1 MQLNRTV
8 VGITKMALS
17 TKQTDTT
24 EWFTF
29 DFTNMMIPGE
39 SLSSITSVVNTQVS
53 GDTDETP
60 SAMLSG
66 SASISGKT
74 VLQLVTGGLNECVYM
89 MVVTV
94 STSAS
99 NTLVLT
105 AYLPVAT

>member
-8 VGITKMALS
+8 TGINQLTLS
-17 TKQTDTT
+17 DKKTTTT

-29 DFTNMMIPGE
+29 DFTNMLASGE
-39 SLSSITSVVNTQVS
+39 SLSSITSVVNTKIS
-53 GDTDETP
+53 GGSDATP

-74 VLQLVTGGLNECVYM
+74 VLQLVTGGLNGRTYK

-105 AYLPVAT
+105 AYLPVVT